1 MTGRGLDRAHQELD
15 AARLLAHAG
24 FGPQAVSRAYYAAF
38 YAAEVALLEL
48 GVTRSRHSGVI
59 AAFIRHAVHDDALD
73 DNVGRLLRSLFD
85 RRGQADYGVAA
96 VPDDE
101 ANRAVLDADAVVGA
115 IDVWIESRNM

>member
-1 MTGRGLDRAHQELD
+1 MTGRGLGRAHQELD
-15 AARLLAHAG
+15 AARLLAPAG

-38 YAAEVALLEL
+38 YAAEAALFEL

-59 AAFIRHAVHDDALD
+59 SAFIQHVVHDAALD

-96 VPDDE
+96 VPNDE
-101 ANRAVLDADAVVGA
+101 ANRAVLDAGAVVGA
-115 IDVWIESRNM
+115 IDVWFEGRK